1 MTTLFPSALT
11 RMLGLSLNLVVLEAS
26 RRELAFIG
34 LILSIF
40 VLATSGFL
48 LLVEVYTSI
57 AGVHLQL
64 DQPADELSGNLF

>member
-1 MTTLFPSALT
+1 
-11 RMLGLSLNLVVLEAS
+11 MLGLSLNLVVLEAP
-26 RRELAFIG
+26 RRELAFFG

-57 AGVHLQL
+57 GGVHLQF